1 MTPPHE
7 PVDVELL
14 DPVDPHTD
22 DEAVADARQRRLIL
36 ITMCVSLI
44 AVIASSSGLNVAQ
57 QALAA
62 DIGASQGQLLW
73 IINGYT
79 LALAALLMPIGA
91 IGDRWGRKPIL
102 IIGLVVFAAANL
114 ASAFVNSPEPLIALR
129 VVAGLAAAMI
139 MPVTLSV
146 ITTSFPAAER
156 AKAIGTWAGVAG
168 AGGIIGLFAS
178 AAIIDNTTWPWVFSI
193 PVILAAVSLA
203 ATVFV
208 VPHSREHVE
217 TGFDIPGAILSV
229 LAVGGL
235 VLAIQEGPER
245 GWTSPLT
252 IAAFV
257 IGLAASVA
265 FVRAELARDHPLLDV
280 RLFRNRGLTTGSVN
294 LFVVFALMFA
304 LFLVLVQFLQA
315 ILGYTALRAAS
326 GLLPM
331 AVMMMPL
338 STIAPT
344 IAHRV
349 GYRRTVASGMI
360 TLSVGLVLLAV
371 LADPG
376 SGYLS
381 VLPGL
386 LVIGA
391 GVGLSMSPSTTAIT
405 SSLTE
410 DKQGVASAL
419 NDTVREIGAAVGLAL
434 IGSILNSRYRASI
447 TDTANTFPPM
457 SQTASK
463 KASAA
468 PSAPPP
474 NSDPTARHS
483 SPPPATPTST
493 PCNQRC
499 SSPPGSPPSPP
510 PTPPGPVSKTNDV
523 RPSARTNS
531 STKTTSTR
539 RSPVRARFAHP
550 TFGDRSSSSRRCS
563 SPCAIAAVMIL
574 ATRRA
579 WLPRPSSAWTQISV
593 PWFTCP
599 SEMECTTAI
608 SVRWAWTW
616 MSPILPSMVSA

>member
-434 IGSILNSRYRASI
+434 IGSILNSRYRANI
-447 TDTANTFPPM
+447 TDTANTFPTDVADRIKEGIGGAL
-457 SQTASK
+457 S
-463 KASAA
+463 SAA
-468 PSAPPP
+468 QLGPDSPALI
-474 NSDPTARHS
+474 TAARNAYVDAMQ
-483 SPPPATPTST
+483 PAMFLAAGFAALAAAYTTWT
-493 PCNQRC
+493 GVQDKRRQ
-499 SSPPGSPPSPP
+499 
-510 PTPPGPVSKTNDV
+510 TVSENEQLD
-523 RPSARTNS
+523 
-531 STKTTSTR
+531 
-539 RSPVRARFAHP
+539 
-550 TFGDRSSSSRRCS
+550 
-563 SPCAIAAVMIL
+563 
-574 ATRRA
+574 
-579 WLPRPSSAWTQISV
+579 
-593 PWFTCP
+593 
-599 SEMECTTAI
+599 
-608 SVRWAWTW
+608 
-616 MSPILPSMVSA
+616 